1 MKTKLFI
8 TCLMMV
14 ATVTIHQSAL
24 SQDISKPEPGIIAE
38 QWVSLGTYDTSTFE
52 YDLQSMQWLDSEH
65 ISVFIR
71 TKPVALMT
79 KRLLQEDNNG
89 IHPVSFYNGYEYY
102 GYTVREETIDI
113 KHHQSTVVNSWDY
126 DISGGLLEWIRTPQ
140 QPRTFASA
148 SAEFAFVKDVQSVI
162 TKVVIAKA
170 QL

>member
-1 MKTKLFI
+1 MKTKLF
-8 TCLMMV
+8 TTSLMIV
-14 ATVTIHQSAL
+14 ASLTIHQIARA
-24 SQDISKPEPGIIAE
+24 QDISKPEPGIIAE
-38 QWVSLGTYDTSTFE
+38 QWVSLGTYDTSTCE

-71 TKPVALMT
+71 TKPVTPMT
-79 KRLLQEDNNG
+79 KRLLQENNHG
-89 IHPVSFYNGYEYY
+89 LHPVSFYNGYEYY
-102 GYTVREETIDI
+102 GYTVREETIDL

-140 QPRTFASA
+140 PTQSLASA
-148 SAEFAFVKDVQSVI
+148 SVEFAFVKDVQSVI